1 MKKTK
6 RLDPWMA
13 VTLAILGCSLLF
25 LIYPM
30 FNLLRQSVFNG
41 ETGAFTLEYF
51 QKFFGKS
58 YYFSTLWNSFKVS
71 VAATVITLVIGV
83 PLAYVY
89 NMYYIKGRGFLQII
103 IILCRMSAP
112 FIGAYSWIL
121 LLGNSGLIRK
131 SIKSL
136 LGVTLP
142 SIYGFNGILL
152 VLSLQLFPL
161 VFLYVSGAMKNI
173 DNSLLEASENMGCK
187 GVRRFFKVILPLCMP
202 TILAATLLV
211 FMRAFADFGTPLLIG
226 QGYRTFPVEIY
237 NAFFS
242 ETAGGDYGFAC
253 ATSVIA
259 ILITTVV
266 FLVQK
271 HTSNRFS
278 FTMSALHPIER
289 KKAKGPF
296 NVLIHVFAYGV
307 VGVAFMPQLYILY
320 ESFRKTSGKAF
331 VPGYSLESYRSAFQV
346 AGSAIKNTFVIGLS
360 ALAVIILLAVLV
372 AYLVVRRRNTA
383 NNVIDIMS
391 MLPYIIPGSVVGI
404 ALIMA
409 FNQKPLILTGTMIIM
424 VIALVIRRLP
434 YTIRSSV
441 ATLQQIP
448 ITVEEAAISLG
459 ASKVKTFFLVT
470 VPMMANGII
479 SGAILSWVTII
490 TELSTAICLYTV
502 RTQTLTLA
510 IYVYVSRGND
520 GIAAALATILSLTTV
535 VSLCI
540 FMKVSKSKDVT
551 L

>member
-13 VTLAILGCSLLF
+13 VTLAILGCYLLF

-103 IILCRMSAP
+103 IILCSMSAP

-131 SIKSL
+131 TIKSL

-470 VPMMANGII
+470 VPMIANGII

>member
-13 VTLAILGCSLLF
+13 VTLAILGCYLLF

-71 VAATVITLVIGV
+71 VVATVITLVIGV

-103 IILCRMSAP
+103 IILCSMSAP

-131 SIKSL
+131 TIKSL

>member
-13 VTLAILGCSLLF
+13 VTLAILGCYLLF

-103 IILCRMSAP
+103 IILCSMSAP

-131 SIKSL
+131 TIKSL

-211 FMRAFADFGTPLLIG
+211 FMHAFADFGTPLLIG

-331 VPGYSLESYRSAFQV
+331 VPGYSLESYHSAFQV

>member
-13 VTLAILGCSLLF
+13 VTLAILGCYLLF

-103 IILCRMSAP
+103 IILCSMSAP

-131 SIKSL
+131 TIKSL

-331 VPGYSLESYRSAFQV
+331 VPGYSLESYHSAFQV
-346 AGSAIKNTFVIGLS
+346 AGSATKNTFVIGLS

>member
-13 VTLAILGCSLLF
+13 VTLAILGCYLLF

-30 FNLLRQSVFNG
+30 FNLLRQSVFNW
-41 ETGAFTLEYF
+41 ETGALTLEYF

-103 IILCRMSAP
+103 IILCSMSAP

-131 SIKSL
+131 TIKSL

-202 TILAATLLV
+202 TIRAATLLV

>member
-13 VTLAILGCSLLF
+13 VTLAILGCYLLF

-30 FNLLRQSVFNG
+30 FNLLRQSVFSG

-71 VAATVITLVIGV
+71 VVATVITLVIGV

-103 IILCRMSAP
+103 IILCSMSAP

-131 SIKSL
+131 AIKSL
-136 LGVTLP
+136 LGITLP

-470 VPMMANGII
+470 VPMMANGTI

>member
-1 MKKTK
+1 
-6 RLDPWMA
+6 MA
-13 VTLAILGCSLLF
+13 VTLAILGCYLLF

-103 IILCRMSAP
+103 IILCSMSAP

-131 SIKSL
+131 TIKSL

-448 ITVEEAAISLG
+448 ITVEEVAISLG

>member
-1 MKKTK
+1 
-6 RLDPWMA
+6 MA
-13 VTLAILGCSLLF
+13 VTLAILGCYLLF

-103 IILCRMSAP
+103 IILCSMSAP

-131 SIKSL
+131 TIKSL

-502 RTQTLTLA
+502 RTPTLTLA